1 MLIVGIK
8 PCFGQNLR
16 RIRLQK
22 RISQKSLSAAIGVS
36 VYSIR
41 GWEWGTLTPQIDDDI
56 LRRLCATLEI
66 SAERLFS
73 DT

>member
-1 MLIVGIK
+1 MIILGIK

-56 LRRLCATLEI
+56 LRRLCSALET
-66 SAERLFS
+66 SAECLLAEI
-73 DT
+73 

>member
-1 MLIVGIK
+1 MIIEGIN
-8 PCFGQNLR
+8 PCLGQNLR

-41 GWEWGTLTPQIDDDI
+41 GWERGTLIPQIDDDI
-56 LRRLCATLEI
+56 LRRLCRTLEI
-66 SAERLFS
+66 SAEALFMEI
-73 DT
+73 

>member
-1 MLIVGIK
+1 MRIVGIN

-22 RISQKSLSAAIGVS
+22 RISQKALSAAIGVS

-41 GWEWGTLTPQIDDDI
+41 GWEWGTLIPEIDDDI
-56 LRRLCATLEI
+56 LRRLCQTLQI
-66 SAERLFS
+66 PAEALFAQR
-73 DT
+73 